1 MNAGALPITVL
12 CLAAGASA
20 PAIAQQSPF
29 RAPPGQ
35 SAAPPPGTLREGS
48 GPPTPGALYIVEQPG
63 NTLLATEYI
72 GRSIQGPG
80 NQPVGTVSNLLVDST
95 GRVTGIV
102 IDVGG
107 FLEYGAKEIA
117 IAFEAIYPVMEN
129 GREALLV
136 EMIKDQLAAAPAF
149 KRSR

>member
-20 PAIAQQSPF
+20 PGLAQQSPF

-35 SAAPPPGTLREGS
+35 SATPPPGTLREGS